1 MIDSEALEIL
11 LTHPMAKR
19 RKVFAF
25 FHRVKAAPFTKGKW
39 QTTDPTSRDIEVS
52 IVEDLCIFH
61 WTDHAI
67 KTVNIT
73 RIEKSA

>member
-1 MIDSEALEIL
+1 VSYRLTIDSDALEFL
-11 LTHPMAKR
+11 LT
-19 RKVFAF
+19 
-25 FHRVKAAPFTKGKW
+25 FTKGKW

-73 RIEKSA
+73 RIEKSV